1 MGMAT
6 GRQVA
11 SANEVARYR
20 AEMANLLAKSA
31 ATTRELERWLDVTG
45 WLGGPMA
52 QNDPVNDPT
61 ATSRITCALLL
72 RKARLHTDAVLRAN
86 ETDNVHS
93 LAVQMRPVLECA
105 GQVVFIFHNL
115 IIAPNLTMEPERA
128 VDLVGSYLSADAYR
142 TIISAS
148 KGKVGHKEL
157 LEAISEGTEA
167 AAAIFGKP
175 LRQVRKG
182 KSLRQVDKVAMLAG
196 GNRLYDHLSEYFSHG
211 RADWKGALWRG
222 GVGSIDTVQ
231 DEVTFAALMDY
242 LLEQVSVMNAHASL
256 CPAAGDDGH
265 GWEEA
270 TLEQLREARE
280 TSMAAREAAAAAR
293 SNASTAAED

>member
-1 MGMAT
+1 MA
-6 GRQVA
+6 
-11 SANEVARYR
+11 SSNEVARYR

-45 WLGGPMA
+45 WLGGPMV

-61 ATSRITCALLL
+61 ATSRIMCALLL

-93 LAVQMRPVLECA
+93 LAVQMRPVIECA

-115 IIAPNLTMEPERA
+115 IIAPNLTMEPESA
-128 VDLVGSYLSADAYR
+128 ADLVGRYLSADFYR
-142 TIISAS
+142 TIRRTS

-157 LEAISEGTEA
+157 LETISEAAEA
-167 AAAIFGKP
+167 AAAVFGKP
-175 LRQVRKG
+175 IRQMRKG

-196 GNRLYDHLSEYFSHG
+196 GNRWYGCLSEYFSHG
-211 RADWKGALWRG
+211 RADWKGASWHG
-222 GVGSIDTVQ
+222 GVASIDTVQ
-231 DEVTFAALMDY
+231 DEFTFAGLMDY
-242 LLEQVSVMNAHASL
+242 LVEQVSVMNAHASL
-256 CPAAGDDGH
+256 CPVAGDDGH

-270 TLEQLREARE
+270 TLEQLREAWE
-280 TSMAAREAAAAAR
+280 TSMAVREAAAAAL

>member
-1 MGMAT
+1 MA
-6 GRQVA
+6 
-11 SANEVARYR
+11 SSNEVARYR

-86 ETDNVHS
+86 ETNNVHS

-128 VDLVGSYLSADAYR
+128 ADPGR
-142 TIISAS
+142 PLP
-148 KGKVGHKEL
+148 ERRL
-157 LEAISEGTEA
+157 LPHDQKDVEG
-167 AAAIFGKP
+167 
-175 LRQVRKG
+175 
-182 KSLRQVDKVAMLAG
+182 
-196 GNRLYDHLSEYFSHG
+196 
-211 RADWKGALWRG
+211 
-222 GVGSIDTVQ
+222 
-231 DEVTFAALMDY
+231 
-242 LLEQVSVMNAHASL
+242 
-256 CPAAGDDGH
+256 
-265 GWEEA
+265 
-270 TLEQLREARE
+270 
-280 TSMAAREAAAAAR
+280 
-293 SNASTAAED
+293 